1 MRKRL
6 PYVCML
12 IGVVFGLSLVRPQ
25 PVFSQ
30 ITWVRMGVDGM
41 R

>member
-6 PYVCML
+6 PYIYIL
-12 IGVVFGLSLVRPQ
+12 IGVVFSLSLVGPQ
-25 PVFSQ
+25 LALSQ